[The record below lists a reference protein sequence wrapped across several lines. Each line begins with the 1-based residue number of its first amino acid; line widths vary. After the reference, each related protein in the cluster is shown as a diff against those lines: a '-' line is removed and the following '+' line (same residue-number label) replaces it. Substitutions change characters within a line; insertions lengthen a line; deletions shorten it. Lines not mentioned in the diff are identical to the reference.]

1 MASPPG
7 ETTTVSPEKVAEE
20 SNGTGTPSPRN
31 RLGARLRA
39 FWAQPTTRFAMFF
52 LLYLVLIAV
61 GYPRLR
67 ARLLPVLQVMEQV
80 TAEIVYAIMRPF
92 SDQVHLTNDQ
102 WIFFGPFVVMVIE
115 ECTGLYEALLLG
127 AALLAF
133 PTTWTKALLGFL
145 IGFPMI
151 YAMNIL
157 RICLLLVAGR
167 YMGESFDLIHVYF
180 WQVTMIAMVAST
192 WLFWVVWVVRRD
204 YGPADTA
211 RGRGT

>member
-1 MASPPG
+1 MTPDTA
-7 ETTTVSPEKVAEE
+7 AAD
-20 SNGTGTPSPRN
+20 SNGAGAPGPKR
-31 RLGARLRA
+31 RPGARLRA
-39 FWAQPTTRFAMFF
+39 LWAQPTTRFAVFF
-52 LLYLVLIAV
+52 LFYLVLIAL

-67 ARLLPVLQVMEQV
+67 TRLLPLIQVMEQF
-80 TAEIVYAIMRPF
+80 TAEVVYAIMSPLSSEVRLN
-92 SDQVHLTNDQ
+92 HDQ
-102 WIFFGPFVVMVIE
+102 WILFGPFVVMVIE

-204 YGPADTA
+204 YGPTDTA
-211 RGRGT
+211 GGRGS